1 MLKAFE
7 SSGIAEQWFLKS
19 LENRNYNVKEIRDI
33 KIHSGR
39 GRVITQKL
47 AITTTGDAFEIA
59 FWSKLYQLI
68 PTEELREDFAKV
80 RDVKL
85 KSVLNKFGCG
95 NIDVLGLQMA
105 AVLDLMEL
113 EKDGLFVHLVFLIK
127 DGRVFW
133 CRVRSFYNFVM
144 RYDSFLIHAPT
155 YGGEFCLVPI
165 EWLLKW
171 DDPIIAPGSIIRN
184 AI

>member
-1 MLKAFE
+1 MLMPFE
-7 SSGIAEQWFLKS
+7 SSGTAERWFLRS
-19 LENRNYNVKEIRDI
+19 LEERDYTIKEIRDV
-33 KIHSGR
+33 KIQSGR

-59 FWSKLYQLI
+59 FWSQLYQLI
-68 PTEELREDFAKV
+68 PTEQLREDFAKV

-85 KSVLNKFGCG
+85 KSVLRVFGCG
-95 NIDVLGLQMA
+95 NIDVLGLQMS
-105 AVLDLMEL
+105 AVLDLLEL
-113 EKDGLFVHLVFLIK
+113 ERDGIFVHLVFLIK

-133 CRVRSFYNFVM
+133 CRVRSFYDFVM

-171 DDPIIAPGSIIRN
+171 DNPVIAPGSL
-184 AI
+184 AKESL